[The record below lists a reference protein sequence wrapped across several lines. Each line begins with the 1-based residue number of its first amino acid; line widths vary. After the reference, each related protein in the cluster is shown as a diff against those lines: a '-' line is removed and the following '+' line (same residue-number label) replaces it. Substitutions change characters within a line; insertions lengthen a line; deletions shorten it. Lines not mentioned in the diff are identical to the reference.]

1 MRWAV
6 MNVNEVF
13 SEDFL
18 GGFLFRAVYNAI
30 PCVDSFF
37 LVNGDSPKNIKKK
50 DQI

>member
-37 LVNGDSPKNIKKK
+37 LVNIHVTPQKISKK
-50 DQI
+50 

>member
-37 LVNGDSPKNIKKK
+37 LVNMHVTSKKYQNK
-50 DQI
+50 

>member
-37 LVNGDSPKNIKKK
+37 LVKYTCDSPKNIQKK
-50 DQI
+50 